1 MKEAMNKYICLT
13 IGPIIESLIRAR
25 KTREIWAASFLFSW
39 IMKSIVDNLKRE
51 NVVIPYNQSG
61 EHEVL
66 EDVGLYPDHLV
77 YKCDPEEE
85 LDILE
90 VIRKV
95 KQELIK
101 QIAAG
106 NENEVAEFVNNY
118 FQFSYFTIELDHA
131 ELHRQGKNFMQRI
144 DEIFYSLEL
153 RRSIKQETKYSLAN
167 FFKSILQKNKWY
179 SLNHSGGKC
188 PSLIEIATH
197 TRMDEDELDDENLL
211 ERVKQLLG
219 DRFKSYHKY
228 VAIIQCDGDKMG
240 RFNQGYIDQYMKEN
254 LDGSPDDAIR
264 RVSDCLFC
272 WGRAAV
278 KLIKD
283 FGGLPV
289 YAGGDDLL
297 FFAPVVNEEKE
308 IIIELLDKISE
319 EFRKEMSVLSGGN
332 PEILLPTLSFGAA
345 ITYYKYPLGEAQ
357 QMALELMYDMKRKY
371 GGNGINV
378 TVLKHSGSDFIFPIH
393 FNALKHNERYCR
405 ESVFRNLMN
414 LSEDN
419 MNEEIISATA
429 YYLQKNRKLFDCI
442 GNDPLRICQFFVHN
456 MQGFPKEET
465 ITSDGKYREGKEEK
479 IHFLL
484 EVEKLVKLAYVGQPV
499 KDVLGEKKDRMLLVT
514 DMLRAVKFFKGLDEK
529 H

>member
-1 MKEAMNKYICLT
+1 MNKYICLT
-13 IGPIIESLIRAR
+13 LGPIVESLIRAR

-39 IMKSIVDNLKRE
+39 IMKSIVDKLNIE
-51 NVVIPYNQSG
+51 NVVIPYNKSG
-61 EHEVL
+61 ENDEL
-66 EDVGLYPDHLV
+66 KDVGLYPDHLV
-77 YKCDPEEE
+77 YKCAPGDE
-85 LDILE
+85 LNILN
-90 VIRKV
+90 VIREV
-95 KQELIK
+95 KQTLIK

-106 NENEVAEFVNNY
+106 NNDKVAEFVNNY
-118 FQFSYFTIELDHA
+118 FQFSYFTIELDHT

-153 RRSIKQETKYSLAN
+153 RRSIKQETEYSLAD
-167 FFKSILQKNKWY
+167 FFNSIPLKNEWY
-179 SLNHSGGKC
+179 RNHFGEERC
-188 PSLIEIATH
+188 PSLIEIATCKSMG
-197 TRMDEDELDDENLL
+197 TDEQDDEAFL
-211 ERVKQLLG
+211 ERVKQSLG

-254 LDGSPDDAIR
+254 LDGSPDEVIR
-264 RVSDCLFC
+264 RVSDCLFR
-272 WGRAAV
+272 WGRAAA

-297 FFAPVVNEEKE
+297 FFAPVVNKEKK
-308 IIIELLDKISE
+308 IIIELLDEISE
-319 EFRKEMSVLSGGN
+319 VFRKEMSGLSGGN

-378 TVLKHSGSDFIFPIH
+378 TVLKHSGSDFTFPIH

-429 YYLQKNRKLFDCI
+429 YYLQKNRKLFECI
-442 GNDPLRICQFFVHN
+442 GNDPLRIRQFFVHN

-465 ITSDGKYREGKEEK
+465 ITSDGKYKEGEDEK

-499 KDVLGEKKDRMLLVT
+499 KDVSGERMDRMLLVT
-514 DMLRAVKFFKGLDEK
+514 DMLRTVKFFKGLDEI